1 MRRVSRREAAAI
13 LGITESSVD
22 RRVKAGRLA
31 SEVETD
37 KGVRRVVILLD
48 ANAERA
54 AYTSAEQN
62 DYAVAERSSTGAYTT
77 AERDAYTPER
87 DAYAP
92 TEVAELRSENRELR
106 TENQALRELADYH
119 RKALDDAEWRYREL
133 LERLK
138 SSQDATA
145 ALTRMLPESPPRRWW
160 WPWSRSSGEPG

>member
-1 MRRVSRREAAAI
+1 MRRVTRREAASI

-37 KGVRRVVILLD
+37 NGVRRVVILLD
-48 ANAERA
+48 ADAEQA
-54 AYTSAEQN
+54 AYTPAEQN
-62 DYAVAERSSTGAYTT
+62 DYVVAERSNTVAYTT

-87 DAYAP
+87 DTYTP

-106 TENQALRELADYH
+106 AENHALRELADYH

-138 SSQDATA
+138 ASQDTTD
-145 ALTRMLPESPPRRWW
+145 ALTRMLPPSAPPRRRW
-160 WPWSRSSGEPG
+160 WPFGRNQE